1 MTLTHS
7 VEHQSPFEGLR
18 SAHPG
23 RRAAI
28 PVAPAAFDGSG
39 PGRHKL
45 ARARV

>member
-18 SAHPG
+18 SALPG

-28 PVAPAAFDGSG
+28 AVAPAAFDGRG
-39 PGRHKL
+39 RGRHKL
-45 ARARV
+45 ARAKV